1 MATFEAHRKLRDAL
15 GDEGSEAV
23 TEYVEDYTS
32 ELATRADVEVLR
44 SELRSDFDTLRADFA
59 ELRADFSEFRGDMY
73 RALWIQSGAIVMVIS
88 AVLASVLAL
97 ANAFG

>member
-1 MATFEAHRKLRDAL
+1 MATFETHRKLRDAL

-23 TEYVEDYTS
+23 TEYVEES
-32 ELATRADVEVLR
+32 QRALATRADL
-44 SELRSDFDTLRADFA
+44 DALRADFA

-73 RALWIQSGAIVMVIS
+73 RALWLQAGGIVMVIS
-88 AVLASVLAL
+88 ALFASALAL

>member
-15 GDEGSEAV
+15 GDQGSKAV

-32 ELATRADVEVLR
+32 ELATRADLEVLR
-44 SELRSDFDTLRADFA
+44 SELRSDFDALRADFA
-59 ELRADFSEFRGDMY
+59 EFRGDIY

>member
-32 ELATRADVEVLR
+32 ELATRADLEVLR
-44 SELRSDFDTLRADFA
+44 SELRSDFDA
-59 ELRADFSEFRGDMY
+59 LRADFSEFRGDMY
-73 RALWIQSGAIVMVIS
+73 RALWLQAGAIVMVIS